1 MDLKPVWWLD
11 DYWGWDLLTKNLAN
25 VTNQMYTG
33 RGEFQT
39 FLTKSIEN
47 CLEIRGKDPETHVH
61 DKSDKEKLR
70 RKKINK
76 VPTLGPL
83 PPSATLVET
92 LIEPNT
98 PLSPQPQPS
107 IFQYQPPEQPLEP
120 ELTVEMFNYSMQS
133 RTIVDPP
140 EHLSSQG
147 GNLLKVV
154 P

>member
-1 MDLKPVWWLD
+1 MEQETLETITSEYRFPIVESNQTNFVPRRQMPD
-11 DYWGWDLLTKNLAN
+11 DT
-25 VTNQMYTG
+25 
-33 RGEFQT
+33 
-39 FLTKSIEN
+39 
-47 CLEIRGKDPETHVH
+47 
-61 DKSDKEKLR
+61 LR
-70 RKKINK
+70 
-76 VPTLGPL
+76 PL